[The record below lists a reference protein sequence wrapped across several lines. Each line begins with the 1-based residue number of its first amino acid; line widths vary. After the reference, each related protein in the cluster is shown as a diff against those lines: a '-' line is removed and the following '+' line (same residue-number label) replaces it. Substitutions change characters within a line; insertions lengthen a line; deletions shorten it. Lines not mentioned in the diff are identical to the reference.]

1 MKTLRKARRLEA
13 DGYEG
18 RQYTGVEETALRQQY
33 EQYRGEWETVEA
45 FEQKYSRLTSVPV
58 AFD

>member
-1 MKTLRKARRLEA
+1 M
-13 DGYEG
+13 
-18 RQYTGVEETALRQQY
+18 EELDKSKSGNPM
-33 EQYRGEWETVEA
+33 EGEWETVEA